1 MRRPLGVAAAAAAA
15 WSAAAVLALV
25 ALPGGA
31 GADSFTPVRMAITV
45 TPVARLHAK
54 LPVTVTVSADPG
66 ALDDR
71 DGPLLV
77 GVKLAPECGGNFETT
92 TGPTVLI
99 RTLSPQPNAG
109 RAYQASVTGFGRPQ
123 AYGVQTLC
131 MFLETTNTQRVF
143 ANDLSNTVD
152 VSQACTTAGTRY
164 DRANKALRRARR
176 QLRHARRAGQR
187 RRAKRLVAKRLRTL
201 RRDRR
206 SGVAACGSGV
216 AL

>member
-1 MRRPLGVAAAAAAA
+1 VKAPVAAAAAAA
-15 WSAAAVLALV
+15 LVLALALV
-25 ALPGGA
+25 AFPGGA

-45 TPVARLHAK
+45 TPVARRHAK
-54 LPVTVTVSADPG
+54 LPVTVTVTADPG

-77 GVKLAPECGGNFETT
+77 GVKLSPECGGNFETT
-92 TGPTVLI
+92 TGPIVLI

-109 RAYQASVTGFGRPQ
+109 RAYQASVTGFGRPA

-143 ANDLSNTVD
+143 ANDESNTVN
-152 VSQACTTAGTRY
+152 VSKPCTTAGTRY
-164 DRANKALRRARR
+164 DRANTALRRARR
-176 QLRHARRAGQR
+176 ELRHAKRTGQR
-187 RRAKRLVAKRLRTL
+187 RGLKRLVAKRLRTL
-201 RRDRR
+201 RQDRR
-206 SGVAACGSGV
+206 RGVAACGRGV